1 MTFEEASRKYE
12 LPLKVFHRLRE
23 LGLVKG
29 DPLAGEDIHAVE
41 IVRAVYGDRVLLRAQ
56 LARFD
61 RATREDLICTAEL
74 AKWERYVVNRYR
86 NHVTR
91 ESGGKLYVKQ
101 VADEIRRYYG
111 IEKTP
116 GVIGRIYRL
125 RKRAYN
131 ELRRRTR

>member
-1 MTFEEASRKYE
+1 MTFKEASRKYE

-29 DPLAGEDIHAVE
+29 DPLADGDIHAVE
-41 IVRAVYGDRVLLRAQ
+41 IVRVVYGDRVLLRVQ
-56 LARFD
+56 LAKFD
-61 RATREDLICTAEL
+61 RATREDLVRTAEL

-91 ESGGKLYVKQ
+91 DSGKLYVKQ
-101 VADEIRRYYG
+101 VADEIKRYYRV
-111 IEKTP
+111 EKTP
-116 GVIGRIYRL
+116 DVIARIYRL

-131 ELRRRTR
+131 QLRRRTK

>member
-1 MTFEEASRKYE
+1 MTFEEASKKYE
-12 LPLKVFHRLRE
+12 LPLKVFHRLRA

-29 DPLAGEDIHAVE
+29 DPLADGDIHAVE
-41 IVRAVYGDRVLLRAQ
+41 IVHAVYGDRVLLRAQ

-61 RATREDLICTAEL
+61 RATRENLVRTPEL

-86 NHVTR
+86 NHITKK
-91 ESGGKLYVKQ
+91 SGKLYVKQ
-101 VADEIRRYYG
+101 VADELKRYYE

-116 GVIGRIYRL
+116 EVIARIYRL

-131 ELRRRTR
+131 ELRRRIK

>member
-12 LPLKVFHRLRE
+12 LPLKVFHRLRK

-29 DPLAGEDIHAVE
+29 NPLAGADIHTVE
-41 IVRAVYGDRVLLRAQ
+41 IVRAVYGDRGLLRAQ
-56 LARFD
+56 LAKFD
-61 RATREDLICTAEL
+61 RATREDLVRTAEL

-91 ESGGKLYVKQ
+91 DSGKLYVKQ
-101 VADEIRRYYG
+101 VADEIKRYYG
-111 IEKTP
+111 VEKTSE
-116 GVIGRIYRL
+116 VIARIYRL

-131 ELRRRTR
+131 ELRMRTK

>member
-29 DPLAGEDIHAVE
+29 DPLADGDIHAVE

-56 LARFD
+56 LAKFN
-61 RATREDLICTAEL
+61 RATREDFVRTAEL

-91 ESGGKLYVKQ
+91 DCGKLYVKQ
-101 VADEIRRYYG
+101 VADEIKRYYG
-111 IEKTP
+111 VEKTSE
-116 GVIGRIYRL
+116 VITRIYRL

-131 ELRRRTR
+131 ELRRRTK

>member
-29 DPLAGEDIHAVE
+29 DPLADGDIHAVE
-41 IVRAVYGDRVLLRAQ
+41 IVRVVYGDRVLLRAQ
-56 LARFD
+56 LAKFD
-61 RATREDLICTAEL
+61 RATREDLVRTAEL

-91 ESGGKLYVKQ
+91 DSGKLYVKQ
-101 VADEIRRYYG
+101 VADEIKRYYRV
-111 IEKTP
+111 EKTP
-116 GVIGRIYRL
+116 DVIARIYRL

-131 ELRRRTR
+131 ELRRRTK

>member
-29 DPLAGEDIHAVE
+29 DPLVDGDIHAVE
-41 IVRAVYGDRVLLRAQ
+41 IVRALYGDRGLLRAQ
-56 LARFD
+56 LAKFD
-61 RATREDLICTAEL
+61 RATREDLVRTAEL

-91 ESGGKLYVKQ
+91 DCGKLYVKQ
-101 VADEIRRYYG
+101 VADEISAARAECKRRAG
-111 IEKTP
+111 W
-116 GVIGRIYRL
+116 VMDIYLL
-125 RKRAYN
+125 RSPDVV
-131 ELRRRTR
+131 EGT

>member
-1 MTFEEASRKYE
+1 MTFAEASRKYK
-12 LPLKVFHRLRE
+12 LPLKVFRRLRE

-29 DPLAGEDIHAVE
+29 DPLADEDIHAIE

-61 RATREDLICTAEL
+61 RATREDLVRTPEL

-86 NHVTR
+86 NHVTKK
-91 ESGGKLYVKQ
+91 SGKLYVKQ

-116 GVIGRIYRL
+116 EVIARIYCL

-131 ELRRRTR
+131 ELRRRTK

>member
-1 MTFEEASRKYE
+1 MTVEEASRKYK

-29 DPLAGEDIHAVE
+29 DFLADEDIRAVE
-41 IVRAVYGDRVLLRAQ
+41 IVRTIYGDRILLRAQ
-56 LARFD
+56 FARFD
-61 RATREDLICTAEL
+61 RATREDLVRTPEL
-74 AKWERYVVNRYR
+74 VKWERYVINRYR

-91 ESGGKLYVKQ
+91 ESGKLYVKQ
-101 VADEIRRYYG
+101 VADEIKRYYG

-116 GVIGRIYRL
+116 EVIGRIYLL

-131 ELRRRTR
+131 ELRRRNR

>member
-29 DPLAGEDIHAVE
+29 DPLADGDIHAVE
-41 IVRAVYGDRVLLRAQ
+41 IVHAIYGDRVLLRAQ

-61 RATREDLICTAEL
+61 RATRENLVRTAEL

-91 ESGGKLYVKQ
+91 DSGKLYVKQ
-101 VADEIRRYYG
+101 VADEIKRYYG
-111 IEKTP
+111 VEKTSE
-116 GVIGRIYRL
+116 VIARIYRL

-131 ELRRRTR
+131 ELRRRTK

>member
-12 LPLKVFHRLRE
+12 LPLKVFHRLQE

-29 DPLAGEDIHAVE
+29 DPLADGDIHAVE
-41 IVRAVYGDRVLLRAQ
+41 IVRVVYGDRVLLRAQ
-56 LARFD
+56 LAKFD
-61 RATREDLICTAEL
+61 RATREDIIRTAEL

-91 ESGGKLYVKQ
+91 DSGKLYVKQ
-101 VADEIRRYYG
+101 VADEIKRYYG
-111 IEKTP
+111 VEKTSE
-116 GVIGRIYRL
+116 VITRIYHL

-131 ELRRRTR
+131 ELRRRTK

>member
-12 LPLKVFHRLRE
+12 LPIKVFHRLRE

-29 DPLAGEDIHAVE
+29 DPLADGDIHAVE
-41 IVRAVYGDRVLLRAQ
+41 IVRALYGDRVLLRAQ
-56 LARFD
+56 LAKFD
-61 RATREDLICTAEL
+61 RATREDLVRTAEL

-91 ESGGKLYVKQ
+91 ESGNLHVKQ
-101 VADEIRRYYG
+101 VADEIKRYYG

-131 ELRRRTR
+131 ELRRRTK

>member
-29 DPLAGEDIHAVE
+29 DPLADGDIHAVE

-56 LARFD
+56 LAKFD
-61 RATREDLICTAEL
+61 RATRENLVRTPEL

-86 NHVTR
+86 NHITKK
-91 ESGGKLYVKQ
+91 SGKLYVKQ
-101 VADEIRRYYG
+101 VADELKRYYG

-116 GVIGRIYRL
+116 VVIGRIYRL
-125 RKRAYN
+125 RKRTYN
-131 ELRRRTR
+131 ELRRRTK

>member
-29 DPLAGEDIHAVE
+29 DPLADGDIHAVE
-41 IVRAVYGDRVLLRAQ
+41 IVRVVYGDRVLLRAQ
-56 LARFD
+56 LAKFD
-61 RATREDLICTAEL
+61 RATREDLVRTAEL
-74 AKWERYVVNRYR
+74 AKWERYIVNRYR

-91 ESGGKLYVKQ
+91 DSGKLYVKQ
-101 VADEIRRYYG
+101 VADEIKRYYEV
-111 IEKTP
+111 EKTP
-116 GVIGRIYRL
+116 EVIARIYRL

-131 ELRRRTR
+131 EVRRRTK